1 METSAFKPDN
11 YGIYSTLL
19 SKGKMD
25 IDANMFSRRNIDD
38 HFNYIINLLS
48 DGIETEQV
56 QRMMINL
63 KFVDGVNVELT
74 IFEYLFNLMF
84 YTLPLEAGEKIDSDK
99 LFWCEDITE
108 EAIGKYINDKFI
120 KRYRTTLPF
129 IELNQTIDTIFC
141 KFRDIKKFQ
150 WYLMNTVNLE
160 DTCELMDK
168 YPEFYEAVHCDASGV
183 PIEDVKA
190 YGMKA
195 TNVQIDY
202 ITNSDHCLRDSFR
215 TGEAVSAKQFK
226 EVQANIGSK
235 PNGRGGVYPV
245 IINSSFLT
253 GGLVDPTAMVI
264 ESSIGRQAQ
273 ILAKNNVGFSGNFA
287 RLLGL
292 NCENTSLHEDPN
304 YSCDTRNFIKITI
317 EDKMMLKSLDMRYYK
332 KTPNYLS
339 LDHLIDAEKDTNLI
353 GQTIYLRSPMTCNSF
368 AHGKGICY
376 KCYGNLAYVNNNVN
390 VGKISA
396 EELSSRFTQRLLS
409 AKHLLESMVEKMEWV
424 GPLYDYFEVYMDC
437 LCLRSDVNFT
447 DIYLKLSNIETEDE
461 YDNTMDFNYHVTE
474 FTLILPDKQEV
485 SIYTTEADNIYLQPE
500 ISDIVL
506 KKVDE
511 LEDDDSVIIPLI
523 DFVDI
528 QNIFHI
534 QLKNNELQATMDEI
548 TKLINTTAK
557 TRTLSK
563 DELLY
568 KFLTTNIKGGITI
581 NCVHHEVL
589 IANQIR
595 SIDNVLEYPDW
606 GVENQEYQI
615 LTLNNSLMDSPYLMT
630 RLLYSKL
637 HKVLITPSTF
647 EVTKPSVNDLFAMV
661 NPFKYLHSDPSELD
675 QSANRDVDEETVHA
689 ARRKVDPIHYWNSQ
703 EEYEHWLARQKKNR
717 VK

>member
-1 METSAFKPDN
+1 MGTAVFKPDN
-11 YGIYSTLL
+11 YGIYSVLL
-19 SKGKMD
+19 DKGKMD
-25 IDANMFSRRNIDD
+25 VDANILTRRNIDD
-38 HFNYIINLLS
+38 HFQCIINILS

-63 KFVDGVNVELT
+63 KFVDGVNVDLT
-74 IFEYLFNLMF
+74 IFEYLFNLMV

-108 EAIGKYINDKFI
+108 DIIGDYINEKFI
-120 KRYRTTLPF
+120 KRYRTKLPF

-190 YGMKA
+190 FGMKA
-195 TNVQIDY
+195 ANKQIEY
-202 ITNSDHCLRDSFR
+202 IINSEHCLRDSFR
-215 TGEAVSAKQFK
+215 TNEAISPKQFK

-245 IINSSFLT
+245 IINSSFVT
-253 GGLVDPTAMVI
+253 GGLKDPTAMVI

-292 NCENTSLHEDPN
+292 NCMNTTLHDDPD
-304 YSCDTRNFIKITI
+304 YICDTRNFVKITI
-317 EDKMMLKSLDMRYYK
+317 EDQTMLNCFDLRYYK
-332 KTPNYLS
+332 NSPNPLS
-339 LDHLIDAEKDTNLI
+339 IDHLIDATRDKHLI
-353 GQTIYLRSPMTCNSF
+353 GKTIYLRSPMTCNSF

-376 KCYGNLAYVNNNVN
+376 RCYGNLAYVNRNVN
-390 VGKISA
+390 IGKISA

-437 LCLRSDVNFT
+437 LCMKSDVNFT
-447 DIYLKLSNIETEDE
+447 GISLKLSNIETEDE
-461 YDNTMDFNYHVTE
+461 YDNSVDYNYHVTE
-474 FTLILPDKQEV
+474 FSLLFPDCSEA
-485 SIYTTEADNIYLQPE
+485 SIHTTEADNIYLQPE
-500 ISDIVL
+500 LAEVVMKKLDDI
-506 KKVDE
+506 
-511 LEDDDSVIIPLI
+511 EDDDSVIIPLI
-523 DFVDI
+523 DFAEL
-528 QNIFHI
+528 QNIFRI
-534 QLKNNELQATMDEI
+534 QIKNNELQATMNEI
-548 TKLINTTAK
+548 QGLINTAAK
-557 TRTLSK
+557 TKTLTK

-568 KFLTTNIKGGITI
+568 KFLTTNIKGGIRI
-581 NCVHHEVL
+581 NCIHHEVL

-595 SIDNVLEYPDW
+595 SIDSNLEYPDW
-606 GVENQEYQI
+606 GVENQECQI
-615 LTLNNSLMDSPYLMT
+615 LTLNSSLAESPYLTT
-630 RLLYSKL
+630 RLLYNKL

-647 EVTKPSVNDLFAMV
+647 QVDKPSVNDVFAMV
-661 NPFKYLHSDPSELD
+661 NPIKYLNSDPSEID
-675 QSANRDVDEETVHA
+675 TTSSRDVDEETA
-689 ARRKVDPIHYWNSQ
+689 TKARRKVDPIKYWDSQ
-703 EEYEHWLARQKKNR
+703 EEYEKWAARQKKNK